1 MSRIQNIIIRFD
13 WILLLVVLALCSIGL
28 IVMYGIGISRGG
40 VGGLFSFQKQLVAVL
55 IGLMTI
61 IGLMWVDYRQIR
73 SLSLLIFGFG
83 AMLLLGVLPFGQTVR
98 GTRGWFVIGG
108 LSFQPV
114 EVAKVCLVVF
124 LASYLVR
131 FVHERLPWHAIAGSF
146 VAAMGYAGLV
156 LLQPDFGSAMVILA
170 LWAAMI
176 LFIGLPW
183 KVVASFAASAL
194 LIGSLLWMFG
204 LQDYQRNRLVAF
216 LDPAKDARGAGYNVR
231 QAAIA
236 IGSGG
241 LFGKGIGEGSQ
252 ARLRFLPEASTDF
265 TFAVIGEELGFLGIA
280 FIFAMYGLLFYRL
293 YRVARDA
300 EDDFAVI
307 MVFGIGVILLIHIT
321 INAGMNMGVMPVTG
335 VPLPF
340 ISGASSFLVAMLIA
354 MGIIESV
361 AVHRRGER

>member
-1 MSRIQNIIIRFD
+1 
-13 WILLLVVLALCSIGL
+13 
-28 IVMYGIGISRGG
+28 MYGIGISRGG
-40 VGGLFSFQKQLVAVL
+40 TAGLFSFQKQLVAIL
-55 IGLMTI
+55 IGFMAI
-61 IGLMWVDYRQIR
+61 VGLIWVDYRQIR
-73 SLSLLIFGFG
+73 SLSLLVYGFG
-83 AMLLLGVLPFGQTVR
+83 AALLLGVLPFGQTVR

-114 EVAKVCLVVF
+114 EVAKVCLVIF

-170 LWAAMI
+170 LWGAMI

-183 KVVASFAASAL
+183 RVILTFA
-194 LIGSLLWMFG
+194 LIAGIIGTLLWIFG
-204 LQDYQRNRLVAF
+204 LDDFQKKRLIVF
-216 LDPAKDARGAGYNVR
+216 LDPAADTRGAGYNVR

-241 LFGKGIGEGSQ
+241 LLGKGIGEGSQ

-265 TFAVIGEELGFLGIA
+265 TFAVIGEELGFLGIG
-280 FIFAMYGLLFYRL
+280 FIFVMYGLLFFRL
-293 YRVARDA
+293 YRIACDA
-300 EDDFAVI
+300 EDDFAAIVI
-307 MVFGIGVILLIHIT
+307 FGIGVILLIHIT

-340 ISGASSFLVAMLIA
+340 ISGASSFLVAVLIA
-354 MGIIESV
+354 MGIVESV